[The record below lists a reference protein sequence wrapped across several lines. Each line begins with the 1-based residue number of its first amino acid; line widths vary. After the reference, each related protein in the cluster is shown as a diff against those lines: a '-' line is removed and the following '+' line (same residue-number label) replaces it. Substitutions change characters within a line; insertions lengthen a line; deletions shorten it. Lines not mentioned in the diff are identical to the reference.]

1 MVYTDFD
8 SLKRI
13 PGKSAAWY
21 SEVIRRNG
29 VEG

>member
-13 PGKSAAWY
+13 PKRSAEWY
-21 SEVIRRNG
+21 SEAIRRNG